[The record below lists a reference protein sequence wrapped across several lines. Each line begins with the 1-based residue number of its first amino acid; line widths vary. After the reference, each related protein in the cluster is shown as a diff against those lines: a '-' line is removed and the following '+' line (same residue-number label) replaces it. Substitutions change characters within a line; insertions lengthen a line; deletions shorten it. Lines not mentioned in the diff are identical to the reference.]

1 MENLASASSAN
12 LDKSSSDFARLDV
25 RNISVSFGGVRPV
38 KDVSFKISENSFTS
52 VIGPNGAG
60 KTSLFNLISG
70 MNKVSAGEIIF
81 RQQAIQAIHPHKI
94 AQKGLIR
101 TFQGAKI
108 IKRLTVAENLM
119 MAVQGN
125 PGDNL
130 SGFLRIRARR
140 DFEAQARAEAMRRL
154 DQVGLTKFADEYA
167 GILSG
172 GQRKLLDL
180 SRALMAKPSLLLL
193 DEPFAGVNPT
203 LVEKLIM
210 VLGELRKEKSMTFL
224 LIEHDL
230 ETVMNIS
237 DRVIVMADGKIIA
250 DGLPGAIYENE
261 VVIDAYL
268 GSRRKEIK

>member
-1 MENLASASSAN
+1 MNNSKAAN
-12 LDKSSSDFARLDV
+12 SVILDV
-25 RNISVSFGGVRPV
+25 RNISVSFGGVKPV
-38 KDVSFKISENSFTS
+38 QDVSFTINENTFTS

-60 KTSLFNLISG
+60 KTSLFNLLSG
-70 MNKVSAGEIIF
+70 MNKVSSGEIF
-81 RQQAIQAIHPHKI
+81 FSGEPIQSIHAHKI
-94 AQKGLIR
+94 AQKGLVR

-108 IKRLTVAENLM
+108 IRRLTVAENLM
-119 MAVQGN
+119 MAVKDN

-130 SGFLRIRARR
+130 LGFFTPRARKV
-140 DFEAQARAEAMRRL
+140 FEVKAREEAMRRL

-180 SRALMAKPSLLLL
+180 SRALMADPTMLLL

-203 LVEKLIM
+203 LVEKLLT
-210 VLGELRKEKSMTFL
+210 VLATLRKEQSITFL

-237 DRVIVMADGKIIA
+237 DRVIVMAEGKIIA
-250 DGLPGAIYENE
+250 DGLPNSIYENDL
-261 VVIDAYL
+261 VIDAYL
-268 GSRRKEIK
+268 GSRRKDS

>member
-1 MENLASASSAN
+1 MTNQSAPTS
-12 LDKSSSDFARLDV
+12 DKTILEV
-25 RNISVSFGGVRPV
+25 KNISVSFGGVKPV
-38 KDVSFKISENSFTS
+38 QDVSFKIAENSFTS

-70 MNKVSAGEIIF
+70 MNKVSSGEIIF
-81 RQQAIQAIHPHKI
+81 NGEAIHSIHTHKI

-130 SGFLRIRARR
+130 SGFFRKKARR
-140 DFEAQARAEAMRRL
+140 EFEEAARAEALRRL
-154 DQVGLTKFADEYA
+154 DQVGLSKFADEYA

-180 SRALMAKPSLLLL
+180 SRALMAKPSMLLL

-203 LVEKLIM
+203 LVEKLLT
-210 VLGELRKEKSMTFL
+210 VLAQLRKEHAMTFL

-250 DGLPGAIYENE
+250 DGLPNSIYENE

-268 GSRRKEIK
+268 GSRRKDA

>member
-1 MENLASASSAN
+1 MENSKVANSAI
-12 LDKSSSDFARLDV
+12 LDV
-25 RNISVSFGGVRPV
+25 RDISVSFGGVKPV
-38 KDVSFKISENSFTS
+38 QNVSFTISENSFTS

-60 KTSLFNLISG
+60 KTSLFNLLSG
-70 MNKVSAGEIIF
+70 MNKVSSGEIIF
-81 RQQAIQAIHPHKI
+81 KGEAIQAIQAHKI
-94 AQKGLIR
+94 AQKGLVR

-108 IKRLTVAENLM
+108 IRRLTVAENLM

-130 SGFLRIRARR
+130 LGFLNPRSRKS
-140 DFEAQARAEAMRRL
+140 FEAKAREEAIRRL

-180 SRALMAKPSLLLL
+180 SRALMTNPSMLLL

-203 LVEKLIM
+203 LVEKLLT
-210 VLGELRKEKSMTFL
+210 VLAALRKEQAITFL

-250 DGLPGAIYENE
+250 DGLPKSIYENDL
-261 VVIDAYL
+261 VIDAYL
-268 GSRRKEIK
+268 GSRRKDS

>member
-1 MENLASASSAN
+1 MTNQSLATSN
-12 LDKSSSDFARLDV
+12 KTILEV
-25 RNISVSFGGVRPV
+25 RNISVNFGGVKPV
-38 KDVSFKISENSFTS
+38 QDVSFKIAENSFTS

-70 MNKVSAGEIIF
+70 MNKVSSGEIYF
-81 RQQAIQAIHPHKI
+81 NDQAIHSIHTHKI

-108 IKRLTVAENLM
+108 IKRLTVAENLI
-119 MAVQGN
+119 MAAQGN

-130 SGFLRIRARR
+130 SSFFRKKSRKS
-140 DFEAQARAEAMRRL
+140 FEVEARAEALRRL

-172 GQRKLLDL
+172 GQRKLVDL
-180 SRALMAKPSLLLL
+180 SRALMAKPSMLLL

-203 LVEKLIM
+203 LVEKLVS
-210 VLGELRKEKSMTFL
+210 VLAELRKEKAMTFL

-250 DGLPGAIYENE
+250 DGLPNSIYEND

-268 GSRRKEIK
+268 GSRKKDA

>member
-1 MENLASASSAN
+1 MTKQPFTEEFASHVTR
-12 LDKSSSDFARLDV
+12 SDSKLLDV
-25 RNISVSFGGVRPV
+25 KDISVSFGGIKPV
-38 KDVSFKISENSFTS
+38 QHVSFSIKENTFTS

-60 KTSLFNLISG
+60 KTTLFNLISG
-70 MNKVSAGEIIF
+70 MNKTTSGEIIF
-81 RQQAIQAIHPHKI
+81 CGEPIQAIHAHKI

-108 IKRLTVAENLM
+108 IRRLSVVENLM

-130 SGFLRIRARR
+130 IGFLKPKARKN
-140 DFEAQARAEAMRRL
+140 FELLARNEALRRL
-154 DQVGLTKFADEYA
+154 DQVGLSKFADEYA

-180 SRALMAKPSLLLL
+180 SRALMANPKLLLL

-203 LVEKLIM
+203 LVERLLT
-210 VLGELRKEKSMTFL
+210 VLADLRKDRHLTFL

-250 DGLPGAIYENE
+250 DGLANSIYENE
-261 VVIDAYL
+261 LVVDAYL
-268 GSRRKEIK
+268 GSRRKES

>member
-1 MENLASASSAN
+1 MTNQSAPTS
-12 LDKSSSDFARLDV
+12 DKTILEV
-25 RNISVSFGGVRPV
+25 KNISVSFGGVKPV
-38 KDVSFKISENSFTS
+38 QDVSFKIAENSFTS

-70 MNKVSAGEIIF
+70 MNKVNTGEIIF
-81 RQQAIQAIHPHKI
+81 NGEAIHSIHTHKI

-130 SGFLRIRARR
+130 SGFFRKKARR
-140 DFEAQARAEAMRRL
+140 EFEESARAEALRRL
-154 DQVGLTKFADEYA
+154 DQAGLIKFADEYA

-180 SRALMAKPSLLLL
+180 SRALMAKPSMLLL

-203 LVEKLIM
+203 LVEKLLT
-210 VLGELRKEKSMTFL
+210 VLAQLRKEHAMTFL

-250 DGLPGAIYENE
+250 DGLPNSIYENE
-261 VVIDAYL
+261 LVIDAYL
-268 GSRRKEIK
+268 GSRRKDA

>member
-1 MENLASASSAN
+1 MNQSAKTSSGNSNSSN
-12 LDKSSSDFARLDV
+12 LDSVTLDV
-25 RNISVSFGGVRPV
+25 KDISVSFGGIKPV
-38 KDVSFKISENSFTS
+38 QNVSFSIKENSFTS

-70 MNKVSAGEIIF
+70 INKVSSGEIIF
-81 RQQAIQAIHPHKI
+81 RGEAIESIHAHKI

-119 MAVQGN
+119 MAVKDN

-130 SGFLRIRARR
+130 SGFLKPKKRKA
-140 DFEAQARAEAMRRL
+140 FELLARAEAMRRL

-203 LVEKLIM
+203 LVEKLLT
-210 VLGELRKEKSMTFL
+210 VLAELRKEQSMTFL

-250 DGLPGAIYENE
+250 DGLPNSIYENE
-261 VVIDAYL
+261 LVIDAYL
-268 GSRRKEIK
+268 GSRRKDA

>member
-1 MENLASASSAN
+1 MTIDSFAASDASFKDSKQGSTI
-12 LDKSSSDFARLDV
+12 LEVK
-25 RNISVSFGGVRPV
+25 NISVSFGGVKPV
-38 KDVSFKISENSFTS
+38 QDVSFKISENSFTS

-70 MNKVSAGEIIF
+70 MNKVSSGEIVF
-81 RQQAIQAIHPHKI
+81 DNHAIHSLHAHKI
-94 AQKGLIR
+94 AQHGLIR

-108 IKRLTVAENLM
+108 IKRLTVVENLM
-119 MAVQGN
+119 MAVQDN

-130 SGFLRIRARR
+130 AGFFNPRARKA
-140 DFEAQARAEAMRRL
+140 FEESARAEALRRL

-180 SRALMAKPSLLLL
+180 SRALMAKPRLLLL

-203 LVEKLIM
+203 LVEKLLT
-210 VLGELRKEKSMTFL
+210 VLAALRKEQSMTFL

-250 DGLPGAIYENE
+250 DGLPNSIYENE
-261 VVIDAYL
+261 IVIDAYL
-268 GSRRKEIK
+268 GSRRKEA

>member
-1 MENLASASSAN
+1 MTNQSAPTS
-12 LDKSSSDFARLDV
+12 DKTILEV
-25 RNISVSFGGVRPV
+25 KNISVSFGGVKPV
-38 KDVSFKISENSFTS
+38 QDVSFKIAENSFTS

-70 MNKVSAGEIIF
+70 MNKVSSGEIIF
-81 RQQAIQAIHPHKI
+81 NGEAIHSIHTHKI

-130 SGFLRIRARR
+130 SGFFRKKARR
-140 DFEAQARAEAMRRL
+140 EFEESARAEALRRL
-154 DQVGLTKFADEYA
+154 DQVGLSKFADEYA

-180 SRALMAKPSLLLL
+180 SRALMAKPSMLLL

-203 LVEKLIM
+203 LVEKLLT
-210 VLGELRKEKSMTFL
+210 VLAQLRKEHAMTFL

-250 DGLPGAIYENE
+250 DGLPNSIYENE

-268 GSRRKEIK
+268 GSRRKDA

>member
-1 MENLASASSAN
+1 MENTKTLNATV
-12 LDKSSSDFARLDV
+12 LDV

-38 KDVSFKISENSFTS
+38 QDVSFTIKENSFTS

-60 KTSLFNLISG
+60 KTSLFNLLSG
-70 MNKVSAGEIIF
+70 MNKVSSGEIIF
-81 RQQAIQAIHPHKI
+81 KGEAIQSIKAHKI
-94 AQKGLIR
+94 AQKGLVR
-101 TFQGAKI
+101 TFQGAKVI
-108 IKRLTVAENLM
+108 RRLTVAENLM

-130 SGFLRIRARR
+130 MGFLNQRARNA
-140 DFEAQARAEAMRRL
+140 FETKAREEAMRRL
-154 DQVGLTKFADEYA
+154 EQVGLTKFADEYA

-180 SRALMAKPSLLLL
+180 SRALMADPKMLLL

-203 LVEKLIM
+203 LVEKLLT
-210 VLGELRKEKSMTFL
+210 VLAALRKEQEITFL

-250 DGLPGAIYENE
+250 DGLPNSIYEND

-268 GSRRKEIK
+268 GSRRKDA

>member
-1 MENLASASSAN
+1 MTKQPFTEKFASHMTSPDSK
-12 LDKSSSDFARLDV
+12 LLDV
-25 RNISVSFGGVRPV
+25 KDISVSFGGIKPV
-38 KDVSFKISENSFTS
+38 QNVSFSIKENTFTS

-60 KTSLFNLISG
+60 KTTLFNLISG
-70 MNKVSAGEIIF
+70 MNKTTSGEIIF
-81 RQQAIQAIHPHKI
+81 RGEPIQAIHAHKI

-108 IKRLTVAENLM
+108 IRRLTVVENLM

-130 SGFLRIRARR
+130 IGFLKPKVRKNFEKLAR
-140 DFEAQARAEAMRRL
+140 DEALRRL
-154 DQVGLTKFADEYA
+154 DQVGLSKFADEYA

-180 SRALMAKPSLLLL
+180 SRALMANPKLLLL

-203 LVEKLIM
+203 LVEKLLT
-210 VLGELRKEKSMTFL
+210 VLAELRKDQHLTFL

-250 DGLPGAIYENE
+250 DGLPNSIYENE
-261 VVIDAYL
+261 LVVDAYL
-268 GSRRKEIK
+268 GSRRKES

>member
-1 MENLASASSAN
+1 
-12 LDKSSSDFARLDV
+12 
-25 RNISVSFGGVRPV
+25 
-38 KDVSFKISENSFTS
+38 

-70 MNKVSAGEIIF
+70 MNKVSSGEIIF
-81 RQQAIQAIHPHKI
+81 NGEAIHSIHTHKI

-130 SGFLRIRARR
+130 SGFFRKKARR
-140 DFEAQARAEAMRRL
+140 EFEESARAEALRRL
-154 DQVGLTKFADEYA
+154 DQVGLSKFADEYA

-180 SRALMAKPSLLLL
+180 SRALMAKPSMLLL

-203 LVEKLIM
+203 LVEKLLT
-210 VLGELRKEKSMTFL
+210 VLAQLRKEHAMTFL

-250 DGLPGAIYENE
+250 DGLPNSIYENE

-268 GSRRKEIK
+268 GSRRKDA

>member
-1 MENLASASSAN
+1 MLDSAV
-12 LDKSSSDFARLDV
+12 LDV
-25 RNISVSFGGVRPV
+25 RNISVSFGGVKPV
-38 KDVSFKISENSFTS
+38 QNVSFTISENSFTS

-60 KTSLFNLISG
+60 KTSLFNLLSG
-70 MNKVSAGEIIF
+70 MNKVDSGEIIF
-81 RQQAIQAIHPHKI
+81 RGEAIQSIHAHKI
-94 AQKGLIR
+94 AQKGLVR

-108 IKRLTVAENLM
+108 IRRLTVAENLM

-130 SGFLRIRARR
+130 MGFLSPRARKS
-140 DFEAQARAEAMRRL
+140 FEAKAREEAMRRL

-180 SRALMAKPSLLLL
+180 SRALMADPKMLLL

-203 LVEKLIM
+203 LVEKLLT
-210 VLGELRKEKSMTFL
+210 VLAALRKEQSITFL

-250 DGLPGAIYENE
+250 DGLPNSIYENDL
-261 VVIDAYL
+261 VIDAYL
-268 GSRRKEIK
+268 GSRRKDA

>member
-1 MENLASASSAN
+1 
-12 LDKSSSDFARLDV
+12 
-25 RNISVSFGGVRPV
+25 
-38 KDVSFKISENSFTS
+38 
-52 VIGPNGAG
+52 
-60 KTSLFNLISG
+60 
-70 MNKVSAGEIIF
+70 MNKVSSGEIIF
-81 RQQAIQAIHPHKI
+81 NGEAIHSIHTHKI

-130 SGFLRIRARR
+130 SGFFRKKARR
-140 DFEAQARAEAMRRL
+140 EFEESARAEALRRL
-154 DQVGLTKFADEYA
+154 DQVGLSKFADEYA

-180 SRALMAKPSLLLL
+180 SRALMAKPSMLLL

-203 LVEKLIM
+203 LVEKLLT
-210 VLGELRKEKSMTFL
+210 VLAQLRKEHAMTFL

-250 DGLPGAIYENE
+250 DGLPNSIYENE

-268 GSRRKEIK
+268 GSRRKDA

>member
-1 MENLASASSAN
+1 METTKTLNSAV
-12 LDKSSSDFARLDV
+12 LDV
-25 RNISVSFGGVRPV
+25 RNISVSFGGVKPV
-38 KDVSFKISENSFTS
+38 QNVSFTISENSFTS

-60 KTSLFNLISG
+60 KTSLFNLLSG
-70 MNKVSAGEIIF
+70 MNKVSSGEIF
-81 RQQAIQAIHPHKI
+81 FEGEAIQSIHAHKI
-94 AQKGLIR
+94 AQKGLVR
-101 TFQGAKI
+101 TFQGAKVI
-108 IKRLTVAENLM
+108 RRLTVAENLM
-119 MAVQGN
+119 MAVKGN
-125 PGDNL
+125 PVDNL
-130 SGFLRIRARR
+130 LGFFNQRGRKS
-140 DFEAQARAEAMRRL
+140 FEAKARDEAMRRL

-180 SRALMAKPSLLLL
+180 SRALMADPKMLLL

-203 LVEKLIM
+203 LVEKLLT
-210 VLGELRKEKSMTFL
+210 VLAALRKEQSITFL

-250 DGLPGAIYENE
+250 DGLPNSIYEND

-268 GSRRKEIK
+268 GSRRKDA

>member
-1 MENLASASSAN
+1 MNNSKAAN
-12 LDKSSSDFARLDV
+12 SVILDV
-25 RNISVSFGGVRPV
+25 RNISVSFGGVKPV
-38 KDVSFKISENSFTS
+38 QDVSFTINENTFTS

-60 KTSLFNLISG
+60 KTSLFNLLSG
-70 MNKVSAGEIIF
+70 MNKVSSGEIF
-81 RQQAIQAIHPHKI
+81 FSGEAIQSIHAHKI
-94 AQKGLIR
+94 AQKGLVR

-108 IKRLTVAENLM
+108 IRRLTVAENLM
-119 MAVQGN
+119 MAVKDN

-130 SGFLRIRARR
+130 LGFFTPRARKA
-140 DFEAQARAEAMRRL
+140 FEVKAREEAMRRL

-180 SRALMAKPSLLLL
+180 SRALMADPTMLLL

-203 LVEKLIM
+203 LVEKLLT
-210 VLGELRKEKSMTFL
+210 VLAALRKEQSITFL

-237 DRVIVMADGKIIA
+237 DRVIVMAEGKIIA
-250 DGLPGAIYENE
+250 DGLPNSIYENDL
-261 VVIDAYL
+261 VIDAYL
-268 GSRRKEIK
+268 GSRRKDS